1 MIRLNMK
8 KILFLLFLFPSLFAN
23 QIVIDTGHANVS
35 LVKNSYDLK
44 ADGSYIGIKFE
55 LDKNWHT
62 YWKNPGDSGGGLEV
76 VWELPNR
83 FKLDQISWPKPELI
97 PYPPLMT
104 YGYNNEVIFP
114 FKVIQNELNTNEEIR
129 VSVDFLICADVCI
142 PEKAYINTSIADIP
156 LDNKLDFFIE
166 QVPNIT
172 LPTEAYL
179 SNNTLE
185 LKFSKTDKSIDQV
198 YFYSDIENVVEHAAV
213 QKLTE
218 EEYSYSLKIQL
229 FDSSKLSEISGVVV
243 IDGKPFKVKSS
254 LVNTPEI
261 ELFDELNLLQAVL
274 FAFIGGLILNLMPCV
289 FPVISLKVLS
299 FVALGGKSLSKVR
312 LHSLSFAFGV
322 VLTFL
327 TIALAIIL
335 LKQSGSVLGWGFQL
349 QSPVVVS
356 ILALIMF
363 LIGLV
368 LLMDINIGS
377 SLTRLGTS
385 PNVNPN
391 YMNSFSTGVLA
402 VIVASPCTAPFMGAA
417 IGYAILQP
425 AIITLPVFLSLALGF
440 AFPYLLLTANP
451 GLISSIPKPG
461 KWMETLKEFFA
472 FPMFATSL
480 WLVWVFSI
488 QVNSDQLITLLICF
502 FTVSIFMWVY
512 KTFRNQIIIF
522 GSSLLTILFLFTQ
535 INNFSTSQETSS
547 RLNDS
552 IDSWYFGIEEEFQ
565 GSQQAYFINYTAAW
579 CITCQAND
587 KVALSRMKVK
597 EFMAANDIK
606 YVVADWTN
614 KDKSI
619 LDALNKYGRSGVPL
633 YVYWKPGM
641 EKPSILPAIL
651 SEKIVLDAL
660 KN

>member
-1 MIRLNMK
+1 MK
-8 KILFLLFLFPSLFAN
+8 KILFLIFLFPSLFAN

-44 ADGSYIGIKFE
+44 AEGSYIGIKFE

-62 YWKNPGDSGGGLEV
+62 YWKNPGDSGGPLEI
-76 VWELPNR
+76 VWELPNQ
-83 FKLDQISWPKPELI
+83 FKLDKINWPKPELI

-114 FKVIQNELNTNEEIR
+114 FKVSQYELNTNEEIG

-142 PEKAYINTSIADIP
+142 PEKAYIKTSIADIP

-166 QVPNIT
+166 QVPNVT
-172 LPTEAYL
+172 LPTEAYI
-179 SNNTLE
+179 SGNTLK

-198 YFYSDIENVVEHAAV
+198 YFYSDVENVVEHSAV

-218 EEYSYSLKIQL
+218 EEHNYSLKIQL
-229 FDSSKLSEISGVVV
+229 FDSSKLSEISGVIV
-243 IDGKPFKVKSS
+243 IDGKPFEVKST
-254 LVNTPEI
+254 VMNTPEI
-261 ELFDELNLLQAVL
+261 ELFDELTLLQAVI

-299 FVALGGKSLSKVR
+299 FVSMGGESLSRIR
-312 LHSLSFAFGV
+312 LHSLSFAVGV
-322 VLTFL
+322 VVTFL
-327 TIALAIIL
+327 TIAFAIIL
-335 LKQSGSVLGWGFQL
+335 LKQSGSILGWGFQL
-349 QSPVVVS
+349 QSPVMVS

-363 LIGLV
+363 IIGLV
-368 LLMDINIGS
+368 LLMDINIGA
-377 SLTRLGTS
+377 SLTRLGS
-385 PNVNPN
+385 KADMNPN

-440 AFPYLLLTANP
+440 AFPYLLLTAKP

-480 WLVWVFSI
+480 WLLWVFSI
-488 QVNSDQLITLLICF
+488 QVDSDQLISLLICF
-502 FTVSIFMWVY
+502 FAVSIFMWIY
-512 KTFRNQIIIF
+512 KSFTNQFIFF
-522 GSSLLTILFLFTQ
+522 GSLLLTILFLFTQ
-535 INNFSTSQETSS
+535 INNFSSSQETSS

-552 IDSWYFGIEEEFQ
+552 LDSWYFGIEEEYQ
-565 GSQQAYFINYTAAW
+565 ELQQAYFINYTAAW

-614 KDKSI
+614 KDKDI
-619 LDALNKYGRSGVPL
+619 LDALNVYGRSGVPL

-641 EKPSILPAIL
+641 VKPYILPAIL
-651 SEKIVLDAL
+651 TEKIVLDAL

>member
-1 MIRLNMK
+1 MK

-62 YWKNPGDSGGGLEV
+62 YWKNPGDSGGALEI

-114 FKVIQNELNTNEEIR
+114 FKVIQNELNANEEIR

-142 PEKAYINTSIADIP
+142 PEKAYINSSIADIP

-179 SNNTLE
+179 SSNTLE

-254 LVNTPEI
+254 LVNTSEI

>member
-1 MIRLNMK
+1 MK

-62 YWKNPGDSGGGLEV
+62 YWKNPGDSGGALEI

-114 FKVIQNELNTNEEIR
+114 FKVIQNELNANEEIR

-179 SNNTLE
+179 SSNTLE

-254 LVNTPEI
+254 LVNTSEI

-385 PNVNPN
+385 PNMNPN
-391 YMNSFSTGVLA
+391 YINSFSTGVLA

>member
-1 MIRLNMK
+1 MK
-8 KILFLLFLFPSLFAN
+8 KILFLIFLFPSLFAN

-44 ADGSYIGIKFE
+44 AEGSYIGIKFE

-62 YWKNPGDSGGGLEV
+62 YWKNPGDSGGPLEI
-76 VWELPNR
+76 VWELPNQ
-83 FKLDQISWPKPELI
+83 FKLDKINWPKPELI

-104 YGYNNEVIFP
+104 YGYNNDVIFP
-114 FKVIQNELNTNEEIR
+114 FKVSQYELNTNEEIG

-142 PEKAYINTSIADIP
+142 PEKAYIKTSIADIP

-166 QVPNIT
+166 QVPNVT
-172 LPTEAYL
+172 LPTEAYI
-179 SNNTLE
+179 SGNTLK

-198 YFYSDIENVVEHAAV
+198 YFYSDVENVVEHSAV

-218 EEYSYSLKIQL
+218 EEHNYSLKIQL
-229 FDSSKLSEISGVVV
+229 FDSSKLSEISGVIV
-243 IDGKPFKVKSS
+243 IDGKPFEVKST
-254 LVNTPEI
+254 VMNTPEI
-261 ELFDELNLLQAVL
+261 ELFDELTLLQAVI

-299 FVALGGKSLSKVR
+299 FVSMGGESLSRIR
-312 LHSLSFAFGV
+312 LHSLSFAVGV
-322 VLTFL
+322 VVTFL
-327 TIALAIIL
+327 TIAFAIIL
-335 LKQSGSVLGWGFQL
+335 LKQSGSILGWGFQL
-349 QSPVVVS
+349 QSPVMVS

-363 LIGLV
+363 IIGLV
-368 LLMDINIGS
+368 LLMDINIGT
-377 SLTRLGTS
+377 SLTRLGS
-385 PNVNPN
+385 KADMNPN

-440 AFPYLLLTANP
+440 AFPYLLLTAKP

-480 WLVWVFSI
+480 WLLWVFSI
-488 QVNSDQLITLLICF
+488 QVDSDQLISLLICF
-502 FTVSIFMWVY
+502 FAVSIFMWIY
-512 KTFRNQIIIF
+512 KSFTNQFIFF
-522 GSSLLTILFLFTQ
+522 GSFLLTILFLFTQ
-535 INNFSTSQETSS
+535 INNFSSSQEISH

-552 IDSWYFGIEEEFQ
+552 LDSWYFGIEEEYQ
-565 GSQQAYFINYTAAW
+565 ELQQAYFINYTAAW

-614 KDKSI
+614 KDKNI
-619 LDALNKYGRSGVPL
+619 LDALNVYGRSGVPL

-641 EKPSILPAIL
+641 EKPQILPAIL
-651 SEKIVLDAL
+651 TEKIVLDAL
-660 KN
+660 KK

>member
-1 MIRLNMK
+1 MK
-8 KILFLLFLFPSLFAN
+8 KILFLIFLFPSLFAN

-44 ADGSYIGIKFE
+44 AEGSYIGIKFE

-62 YWKNPGDSGGGLEV
+62 YWKNPGDSGGPLEI
-76 VWELPNR
+76 VWELPNQ
-83 FKLDQISWPKPELI
+83 FKLDKINWPKPELI

-114 FKVIQNELNTNEEIR
+114 FKVSQYELNTNEEIG

-142 PEKAYINTSIADIP
+142 PEKAYIKTSFADIP

-166 QVPNIT
+166 QVPNVT
-172 LPTEAYL
+172 LPTEAYI
-179 SNNTLE
+179 SGNTLK

-198 YFYSDIENVVEHAAV
+198 YFYSDVENVVEHSAV

-218 EEYSYSLKIQL
+218 EEHNYSLKIQL
-229 FDSSKLSEISGVVV
+229 FDSSKLSEISGVIV
-243 IDGKPFKVKSS
+243 IDGKPFEVKST
-254 LVNTPEI
+254 VMNTPEI
-261 ELFDELNLLQAVL
+261 ELFDELTLLQAVI

-299 FVALGGKSLSKVR
+299 FVSMGGESLSRIR
-312 LHSLSFAFGV
+312 LHSLSFAVGV
-322 VLTFL
+322 VVTFL
-327 TIALAIIL
+327 TIAFAIIL
-335 LKQSGSVLGWGFQL
+335 LKQSGSILGWGFQL
-349 QSPVVVS
+349 QSPVMVS

-363 LIGLV
+363 IIGLV
-368 LLMDINIGS
+368 LLMDINIGA
-377 SLTRLGTS
+377 SLTRLGS
-385 PNVNPN
+385 KADMNPN

-440 AFPYLLLTANP
+440 AFPYLLLTAKP

-480 WLVWVFSI
+480 WLLWVFSI
-488 QVNSDQLITLLICF
+488 QVDSDQLISLLICF
-502 FTVSIFMWVY
+502 FAVSIFMWIY
-512 KTFRNQIIIF
+512 KSFTNQFIFF
-522 GSSLLTILFLFTQ
+522 GSLLLTILFLFTQ
-535 INNFSTSQETSS
+535 INNFSSSQKTSS

-552 IDSWYFGIEEEFQ
+552 LDSWYFGIEEEYQ
-565 GSQQAYFINYTAAW
+565 GLQQAYFINYTAAW

-614 KDKSI
+614 KDKNI
-619 LDALNKYGRSGVPL
+619 LDALNIYGRSGVPL

-641 EKPSILPAIL
+641 EKPQILPAIL
-651 SEKIVLDAL
+651 TEKIVLDAL
-660 KN
+660 KK

>member
-1 MIRLNMK
+1 MK
-8 KILFLLFLFPSLFAN
+8 KIPFLIFLFPSLFAN

-44 ADGSYIGIKFE
+44 AEGSYIGIKFE

-62 YWKNPGDSGGGLEV
+62 YWKNPGDSGGPLEI
-76 VWELPNR
+76 VWELPNQ
-83 FKLDQISWPKPELI
+83 FKLDKINWPKPELI

-114 FKVIQNELNTNEEIR
+114 FKVSQYELNTNEEIG

-142 PEKAYINTSIADIP
+142 PEKAYIKTSIADIP

-166 QVPNIT
+166 QVPNVT
-172 LPTEAYL
+172 LPTEAYI
-179 SNNTLE
+179 SGNTLK

-198 YFYSDIENVVEHAAV
+198 YFYSDVENVVEHSAV

-218 EEYSYSLKIQL
+218 EEHNYSLKIQL
-229 FDSSKLSEISGVVV
+229 FDSSKLSEISGVIV
-243 IDGKPFKVKSS
+243 IDGKPFEVKST
-254 LVNTPEI
+254 VMNTPEI
-261 ELFDELNLLQAVL
+261 ELFDELTLLQAVI

-299 FVALGGKSLSKVR
+299 FVSMGGESLSRIR
-312 LHSLSFAFGV
+312 LHSLSFAVGV
-322 VLTFL
+322 VVTFL
-327 TIALAIIL
+327 TIAFAIIL
-335 LKQSGSVLGWGFQL
+335 LKQSGSILGWGFQL
-349 QSPVVVS
+349 QSPVMVS

-363 LIGLV
+363 IIGLV
-368 LLMDINIGS
+368 LLMDINIGT
-377 SLTRLGTS
+377 SLTRLGS
-385 PNVNPN
+385 KADMNPN

-417 IGYAILQP
+417 IGYAIIQP

-440 AFPYLLLTANP
+440 AFPYLLLTAKP

-480 WLVWVFSI
+480 WLLWVFSI
-488 QVNSDQLITLLICF
+488 QVDSDQLISLLICF
-502 FTVSIFMWVY
+502 FAVSIFMWIY
-512 KTFRNQIIIF
+512 KSFTNQFIFF
-522 GSSLLTILFLFTQ
+522 GSFLLTILFLFTQ
-535 INNFSTSQETSS
+535 INNFSSSQEISH

-552 IDSWYFGIEEEFQ
+552 LDSWYFGIEEEYQ
-565 GSQQAYFINYTAAW
+565 ELQQAYFINYTAAW

-614 KDKSI
+614 KDKNI
-619 LDALNKYGRSGVPL
+619 LDALNVYGRSGVPL

-641 EKPSILPAIL
+641 EKPQILPAIL
-651 SEKIVLDAL
+651 TEKIVLDAL
-660 KN
+660 NK

>member
-1 MIRLNMK
+1 MK
-8 KILFLLFLFPSLFAN
+8 KILFLIFLFPSLFAN

-44 ADGSYIGIKFE
+44 AEGSYIGIKFE

-62 YWKNPGDSGGGLEV
+62 YWKNPGDSGGPLEI
-76 VWELPNR
+76 VWELPNQ
-83 FKLDQISWPKPELI
+83 FKLDKINWPKPELI

-104 YGYNNEVIFP
+104 YGYNNDVIFP
-114 FKVIQNELNTNEEIR
+114 FKVSQYELNTNEEIG

-142 PEKAYINTSIADIP
+142 PEKAYIKTSIADIP

-166 QVPNIT
+166 QVPNVT
-172 LPTEAYL
+172 LPTEAYI
-179 SNNTLE
+179 SGNTLK

-198 YFYSDIENVVEHAAV
+198 YFYSDVENVVEHSAV

-218 EEYSYSLKIQL
+218 EEHNYSLKIQL
-229 FDSSKLSEISGVVV
+229 FDSSKLSEISGVIV
-243 IDGKPFKVKSS
+243 IDGKPFEVKST
-254 LVNTPEI
+254 VMNTPEI
-261 ELFDELNLLQAVL
+261 ELFDELTLLQAVI

-299 FVALGGKSLSKVR
+299 FVSMGGESLSRIR
-312 LHSLSFAFGV
+312 LHSLSFAVGV
-322 VLTFL
+322 VVTFL
-327 TIALAIIL
+327 TIAFAIIL

-349 QSPVVVS
+349 QSPVMVS

-363 LIGLV
+363 IIGLV
-368 LLMDINIGS
+368 LLMDINIGT
-377 SLTRLGTS
+377 SLTRLGS
-385 PNVNPN
+385 KADMNPN

-440 AFPYLLLTANP
+440 AFPYLLLTAKP

-480 WLVWVFSI
+480 WLLWVFSI
-488 QVNSDQLITLLICF
+488 QVDSDQLISLLICF
-502 FTVSIFMWVY
+502 FAVSIFMWIY
-512 KTFRNQIIIF
+512 KSFTNQFIFF
-522 GSSLLTILFLFTQ
+522 GSFLLTILFLFTQ
-535 INNFSTSQETSS
+535 INNFSSSQEISH

-552 IDSWYFGIEEEFQ
+552 LDSWYFGIEEEYQ
-565 GSQQAYFINYTAAW
+565 ELQQAYFINYTAAW

-614 KDKSI
+614 KDKNI
-619 LDALNKYGRSGVPL
+619 LDALNVYGRSGVPL
-633 YVYWKPGM
+633 YIYWKPGM
-641 EKPSILPAIL
+641 EKPQILPAIL
-651 SEKIVLDAL
+651 TEKIVLDAL
-660 KN
+660 KK

>member
-1 MIRLNMK
+1 MK
-8 KILFLLFLFPSLFAN
+8 KILFLIFLFPSLFAN

-44 ADGSYIGIKFE
+44 AEGSYIGIKFE

-62 YWKNPGDSGGGLEV
+62 YWKNPGDSGGPLEI
-76 VWELPNR
+76 VWELPNQ
-83 FKLDQISWPKPELI
+83 FKLDKINWPKPELI

-114 FKVIQNELNTNEEIR
+114 FKVSQYELNTNEEIG

-142 PEKAYINTSIADIP
+142 PEKAYIKTSIADIP
-156 LDNKLDFFIE
+156 LDNKLDYFIE
-166 QVPNIT
+166 QVPNVT
-172 LPTEAYL
+172 LPTEAYI
-179 SNNTLE
+179 SGNTLK
-185 LKFSKTDKSIDQV
+185 LKFSKTDKNIDQV
-198 YFYSDIENVVEHAAV
+198 YFYSDVENVVEHSAV

-218 EEYSYSLKIQL
+218 EEHNYSLKIQL
-229 FDSSKLSEISGVVV
+229 FDNSKLSEISGIIV
-243 IDGKPFKVKSS
+243 IDGKPFEVKSTV
-254 LVNTPEI
+254 VNAPEI
-261 ELFDELNLLQAVL
+261 ELFDELTLLQAVI

-299 FVALGGKSLSKVR
+299 FVSMGGESLSRIR
-312 LHSLSFAFGV
+312 LHSLSFAVGV
-322 VLTFL
+322 VVTFL

-335 LKQSGSVLGWGFQL
+335 LKQSGSILGWGFQL
-349 QSPVVVS
+349 QSPVMVS

-363 LIGLV
+363 IIGLV
-368 LLMDINIGS
+368 LLMDINIGA
-377 SLTRLGTS
+377 SLTRLGS
-385 PNVNPN
+385 KADMNPN

-440 AFPYLLLTANP
+440 AFPYLLLTAKP

-480 WLVWVFSI
+480 WLLWVFSI
-488 QVNSDQLITLLICF
+488 QVDSDQLISLLICF
-502 FTVSIFMWVY
+502 FAVSIFMWIY
-512 KTFRNQIIIF
+512 KSFTNQFIF
-522 GSSLLTILFLFTQ
+522 LGSFLLIILFLFTQ
-535 INNFSTSQETSS
+535 INNFSSSQETSS

-552 IDSWYFGIEEEFQ
+552 LDSWYFGIEEEYQ
-565 GSQQAYFINYTAAW
+565 GLQQAYFINYTAAW

-614 KDKSI
+614 KDKNI
-619 LDALNKYGRSGVPL
+619 LDALNIYGRSGVPL

-641 EKPSILPAIL
+641 EKPQILPAIL
-651 SEKIVLDAL
+651 TEKIVLDAL
-660 KN
+660 KK

>member
-1 MIRLNMK
+1 MK

-62 YWKNPGDSGGGLEV
+62 YWKNPGDSGGALEI

-179 SNNTLE
+179 SSNTLE
-185 LKFSKTDKSIDQV
+185 LKFSKTDKSIDQA

-243 IDGKPFKVKSS
+243 IDDKPFKVKSS

-289 FPVISLKVLS
+289 FPVISLKALS

>member
-1 MIRLNMK
+1 MK
-8 KILFLLFLFPSLFAN
+8 KILFLIFLFPSLFAN

-44 ADGSYIGIKFE
+44 AEGSYIGIKFE

-62 YWKNPGDSGGGLEV
+62 YWKNPGDSGGPLEI
-76 VWELPNR
+76 VWELPNQ
-83 FKLDQISWPKPELI
+83 FKLDKINWPKPELI

-114 FKVIQNELNTNEEIR
+114 FKVSQYELNTNEEIG

-142 PEKAYINTSIADIP
+142 PEKAYIKTSIADIP

-166 QVPNIT
+166 QVPNVT
-172 LPTEAYL
+172 LPTEAYI
-179 SNNTLE
+179 SGNTLK

-198 YFYSDIENVVEHAAV
+198 YFYSDVENVVEHSAV

-218 EEYSYSLKIQL
+218 EEHNYSLKIQL
-229 FDSSKLSEISGVVV
+229 FDSSKLSEISGVIV
-243 IDGKPFKVKSS
+243 IDGKPFEVKST
-254 LVNTPEI
+254 VMNTPEI
-261 ELFDELNLLQAVL
+261 ELFDELTLLQAVI

-299 FVALGGKSLSKVR
+299 FVSMGGESLSRIR
-312 LHSLSFAFGV
+312 LHSLSFAVGV
-322 VLTFL
+322 VVTFL
-327 TIALAIIL
+327 TIAFAIIL
-335 LKQSGSVLGWGFQL
+335 LKQSGSILGWGFQL
-349 QSPVVVS
+349 QSPVMVS

-363 LIGLV
+363 IIGLV
-368 LLMDINIGS
+368 LLMDINIGA
-377 SLTRLGTS
+377 SLTRLGS
-385 PNVNPN
+385 KADMNPN

-440 AFPYLLLTANP
+440 AFPYLLLTAKP

-480 WLVWVFSI
+480 WLLWVFSI
-488 QVNSDQLITLLICF
+488 QVDSDQLISLLICF
-502 FTVSIFMWVY
+502 FAVSIFMWIY
-512 KTFRNQIIIF
+512 KSFTNQFIFF
-522 GSSLLTILFLFTQ
+522 GSLLLTILFLFTQ
-535 INNFSTSQETSS
+535 INNFSSSQETSS

-552 IDSWYFGIEEEFQ
+552 LDSWYFGIEEEYQ
-565 GSQQAYFINYTAAW
+565 ELQQAYFINYTAAW

-614 KDKSI
+614 KDKNI
-619 LDALNKYGRSGVPL
+619 LDALNVYGRSGVPL

-641 EKPSILPAIL
+641 EKPQILPAIL
-651 SEKIVLDAL
+651 TEKIVLDAL
-660 KN
+660 KK

>member
-1 MIRLNMK
+1 MK
-8 KILFLLFLFPSLFAN
+8 KILFLIFLFPSLFAN

-44 ADGSYIGIKFE
+44 AEGSYIGIKFE

-62 YWKNPGDSGGGLEV
+62 YWKNPGDSGGPLEI
-76 VWELPNR
+76 VWELPNQ
-83 FKLDQISWPKPELI
+83 FKLDKINWPKPELI

-114 FKVIQNELNTNEEIR
+114 FKVSQYELNTNEEIG
-129 VSVDFLICADVCI
+129 VYVDFLICADVCI
-142 PEKAYINTSIADIP
+142 PEKAYIKTSIADIP

-166 QVPNIT
+166 QVPNVT
-172 LPTEAYL
+172 LPTEAYI
-179 SNNTLE
+179 SGNTLK
-185 LKFSKTDKSIDQV
+185 LKFSKTDKRIDQV
-198 YFYSDIENVVEHAAV
+198 YFYSDVENVVEHSAV

-218 EEYSYSLKIQL
+218 EEHNYSLKIQL
-229 FDSSKLSEISGVVV
+229 FDSSKLSEISGVIV
-243 IDGKPFKVKSS
+243 IDGKPFEVKST
-254 LVNTPEI
+254 VMNTPEI
-261 ELFDELNLLQAVL
+261 ELFDELTLLQAVI

-299 FVALGGKSLSKVR
+299 FVSMGGESLSRIR
-312 LHSLSFAFGV
+312 LHSLSFAVGV
-322 VLTFL
+322 VVTFL

-335 LKQSGSVLGWGFQL
+335 LKQSGSILGWGFQL
-349 QSPVVVS
+349 QSPVMVS

-363 LIGLV
+363 IIGLV
-368 LLMDINIGS
+368 LLMDINIGA
-377 SLTRLGTS
+377 SLTRLGS
-385 PNVNPN
+385 KADMNPN

-440 AFPYLLLTANP
+440 AFPYLLLTAKP

-480 WLVWVFSI
+480 WLLWVFSI
-488 QVNSDQLITLLICF
+488 QVDSDQLISLLICF
-502 FTVSIFMWVY
+502 FAVSIFMWIY
-512 KTFRNQIIIF
+512 KSFTNQFIFF
-522 GSSLLTILFLFTQ
+522 GSFLLTILFLFTQ
-535 INNFSTSQETSS
+535 INNFSSNQETLS

-552 IDSWYFGIEEEFQ
+552 LDSWYFGIEEEYQ
-565 GSQQAYFINYTAAW
+565 GLQQAYFINYTAAW

-614 KDKSI
+614 KDKNI
-619 LDALNKYGRSGVPL
+619 LDALNVYGRSGVPL

-641 EKPSILPAIL
+641 EKPQILPAIL
-651 SEKIVLDAL
+651 TEKIVLDAL
-660 KN
+660 KK

>member
-1 MIRLNMK
+1 MK
-8 KILFLLFLFPSLFAN
+8 KILFLIFLFPSLFAN

-44 ADGSYIGIKFE
+44 AEGSYIGIKFE

-62 YWKNPGDSGGGLEV
+62 YWKNPGDSGGPLEI
-76 VWELPNR
+76 VWELPNQ
-83 FKLDQISWPKPELI
+83 FKLDKINWPKPELI

-114 FKVIQNELNTNEEIR
+114 FKVSQYELNTNEEIG

-142 PEKAYINTSIADIP
+142 PEKAYIKTSIADIP

-166 QVPNIT
+166 QVPNVT
-172 LPTEAYL
+172 LPTEAYI
-179 SNNTLE
+179 SGNTLK

-198 YFYSDIENVVEHAAV
+198 YFYSDVENVVEHSAV

-218 EEYSYSLKIQL
+218 EEHNYSLKIQL
-229 FDSSKLSEISGVVV
+229 FDSSKLSEISGVIV
-243 IDGKPFKVKSS
+243 IDGKPFEVKST
-254 LVNTPEI
+254 VMNTPEI
-261 ELFDELNLLQAVL
+261 ELFDELTLLQAVI

-299 FVALGGKSLSKVR
+299 FVSMGGESLSRIR
-312 LHSLSFAFGV
+312 LHSLSFAVGV
-322 VLTFL
+322 VVTFL
-327 TIALAIIL
+327 TIAFAIIL
-335 LKQSGSVLGWGFQL
+335 LKQSGSILGWGFQL
-349 QSPVVVS
+349 QSPVMVS

-363 LIGLV
+363 IIGLV
-368 LLMDINIGS
+368 LLMDINIGA
-377 SLTRLGTS
+377 SLTRLGS
-385 PNVNPN
+385 KADMNPN

-425 AIITLPVFLSLALGF
+425 AIITFPVFLSLALGF
-440 AFPYLLLTANP
+440 SLPYLILTANP

-480 WLVWVFSI
+480 WLLWVFSI
-488 QVNSDQLITLLICF
+488 QVDSDQLISLLICF
-502 FTVSIFMWVY
+502 FAVSIFMWIY
-512 KTFRNQIIIF
+512 KSFTNQFIFF
-522 GSSLLTILFLFTQ
+522 GSLLLTILFLFTQ
-535 INNFSTSQETSS
+535 INNFSSSQETSS

-552 IDSWYFGIEEEFQ
+552 LDSWYFGIEEEYQ
-565 GSQQAYFINYTAAW
+565 GLQQAYFINYTAAW

-614 KDKSI
+614 KDKNI
-619 LDALNKYGRSGVPL
+619 LDALNIYGRSGVPL

-641 EKPSILPAIL
+641 EKPQILPAIL
-651 SEKIVLDAL
+651 TEKIVLDAL
-660 KN
+660 KK

>member
-1 MIRLNMK
+1 MK
-8 KILFLLFLFPSLFAN
+8 KILFLIFLFPSLFAN

-44 ADGSYIGIKFE
+44 AEGSYIGIKFE

-62 YWKNPGDSGGGLEV
+62 YWKNPGDSGGPLEI
-76 VWELPNR
+76 VWELPNQ
-83 FKLDQISWPKPELI
+83 FKLDKINWPKPELI

-104 YGYNNEVIFP
+104 YGYNNDVIFP
-114 FKVIQNELNTNEEIR
+114 FKVSQYELNTNEEIG

-142 PEKAYINTSIADIP
+142 PEKAYIKTSIADIP

-166 QVPNIT
+166 QVPNVT
-172 LPTEAYL
+172 LPTEAYI
-179 SNNTLE
+179 SGNTLK

-198 YFYSDIENVVEHAAV
+198 YFYSDVENVVEHSAV

-218 EEYSYSLKIQL
+218 EEHNYSLKIQL
-229 FDSSKLSEISGVVV
+229 FDSSKLSEISGVIV
-243 IDGKPFKVKSS
+243 IDGKPFEVKST
-254 LVNTPEI
+254 VMNTPEI
-261 ELFDELNLLQAVL
+261 ELFDELTLLQAVI

-299 FVALGGKSLSKVR
+299 FVSMGGESLSRIR
-312 LHSLSFAFGV
+312 LHSLSFAVGV
-322 VLTFL
+322 VVTFL
-327 TIALAIIL
+327 TIAFAIIL
-335 LKQSGSVLGWGFQL
+335 LKQSGSILGWGFQL
-349 QSPVVVS
+349 QSPVMVS

-363 LIGLV
+363 IIGLV
-368 LLMDINIGS
+368 LLMDINIGT
-377 SLTRLGTS
+377 SLTRLGS
-385 PNVNPN
+385 KADMNPN

-440 AFPYLLLTANP
+440 AFPYLLLTAKP

-480 WLVWVFSI
+480 WLLWVFSI
-488 QVNSDQLITLLICF
+488 QVDSDQLISLLICF
-502 FTVSIFMWVY
+502 FAVSIFMWIY
-512 KTFRNQIIIF
+512 KSFTNQFIFF
-522 GSSLLTILFLFTQ
+522 GSFLLTILFLFTQ
-535 INNFSTSQETSS
+535 INNFSSSQEISS

-552 IDSWYFGIEEEFQ
+552 LDSWYFGIEEEYQ
-565 GSQQAYFINYTAAW
+565 ELQQAYFINYTAAW

-587 KVALSRMKVK
+587 KVALSKMKVK

-614 KDKSI
+614 KDKNI
-619 LDALNKYGRSGVPL
+619 LDALNVYGRSGVPL

-641 EKPSILPAIL
+641 EKPQILPAIL
-651 SEKIVLDAL
+651 TEKIVLDAL
-660 KN
+660 KK

>member
-1 MIRLNMK
+1 MK
-8 KILFLLFLFPSLFAN
+8 KILFLIFLFPSLFAN

-44 ADGSYIGIKFE
+44 AEGSYIGIKFE

-62 YWKNPGDSGGGLEV
+62 YWKNPGDSGGPLEI
-76 VWELPNR
+76 VWELPNQ
-83 FKLDQISWPKPELI
+83 FKLDKINWPKPELI

-104 YGYNNEVIFP
+104 YGYNNDVIFP
-114 FKVIQNELNTNEEIR
+114 FKVSQYELNTNEEIG

-142 PEKAYINTSIADIP
+142 PEKAYIKTSIADIP

-166 QVPNIT
+166 QVPNVT
-172 LPTEAYL
+172 LPTEAYI
-179 SNNTLE
+179 SGNTLK

-198 YFYSDIENVVEHAAV
+198 YFYSDVENVVEHSAV

-218 EEYSYSLKIQL
+218 EEHNYSLKIQL
-229 FDSSKLSEISGVVV
+229 FDSSKLSEISGVIV
-243 IDGKPFKVKSS
+243 IDGKPFEVKST
-254 LVNTPEI
+254 VMNTPEI
-261 ELFDELNLLQAVL
+261 ELFDELTLLQAVI

-299 FVALGGKSLSKVR
+299 FVSMGGESLSRIR
-312 LHSLSFAFGV
+312 LHSLSFAVGV
-322 VLTFL
+322 VVTFL

-335 LKQSGSVLGWGFQL
+335 LKQSGSILGWGFQL
-349 QSPVVVS
+349 QSPVMVS

-363 LIGLV
+363 IIGLV
-368 LLMDINIGS
+368 LLMDINIGT
-377 SLTRLGTS
+377 SLTRLGS
-385 PNVNPN
+385 KADMNPN

-440 AFPYLLLTANP
+440 AFPYLLLTAKP

-480 WLVWVFSI
+480 WLLWVFSI
-488 QVNSDQLITLLICF
+488 QVDSDQLISLLICF
-502 FTVSIFMWVY
+502 FAVSIFMWIY
-512 KTFRNQIIIF
+512 KSFTNQFIFF
-522 GSSLLTILFLFTQ
+522 GSFLLTILFLFTQ
-535 INNFSTSQETSS
+535 INNFSSSQEISS

-552 IDSWYFGIEEEFQ
+552 LDSWYFGIEEEYQ
-565 GSQQAYFINYTAAW
+565 ELQQAYFINYTAAW

-587 KVALSRMKVK
+587 KVALSKMKVK

-614 KDKSI
+614 KDKNI
-619 LDALNKYGRSGVPL
+619 LDALNVYGRSGVPL

-641 EKPSILPAIL
+641 EKPQILPAIL
-651 SEKIVLDAL
+651 TEKIVLDAL
-660 KN
+660 KK

>member
-1 MIRLNMK
+1 MK
-8 KILFLLFLFPSLFAN
+8 KILFLIFLFPSLFAN

-44 ADGSYIGIKFE
+44 AEGSYIGIKFE

-62 YWKNPGDSGGGLEV
+62 YWKNPGDSGGPLEI
-76 VWELPNR
+76 VWELPNQ
-83 FKLDQISWPKPELI
+83 FKLDKINWPKPELI

-114 FKVIQNELNTNEEIR
+114 FKVSQYELNTNEEIG

-142 PEKAYINTSIADIP
+142 PEKAYIKTSIADIP

-166 QVPNIT
+166 QVPNVT
-172 LPTEAYL
+172 LPTEAYI
-179 SNNTLE
+179 SGNTLK

-198 YFYSDIENVVEHAAV
+198 YFYSDVENVVEHSAV

-218 EEYSYSLKIQL
+218 EEHNYSLKIQL
-229 FDSSKLSEISGVVV
+229 FDSSKLSEISGVIV
-243 IDGKPFKVKSS
+243 IDGKPFEVKST
-254 LVNTPEI
+254 VMNTPEI
-261 ELFDELNLLQAVL
+261 ELFDELTLLQAVI

-299 FVALGGKSLSKVR
+299 FVSMGGESLSRIR
-312 LHSLSFAFGV
+312 LHSLSFAVGV
-322 VLTFL
+322 VVTFL
-327 TIALAIIL
+327 TIAFAIIL
-335 LKQSGSVLGWGFQL
+335 LKQSGSILGWGFQL
-349 QSPVVVS
+349 QSPVMVS

-363 LIGLV
+363 IIGLV
-368 LLMDINIGS
+368 LLMDINIGA
-377 SLTRLGTS
+377 SLTRLGSTADM
-385 PNVNPN
+385 NPN

-440 AFPYLLLTANP
+440 AFPYLLLTAKP

-472 FPMFATSL
+472 FPMFATSI
-480 WLVWVFSI
+480 WLLWVFSI
-488 QVNSDQLITLLICF
+488 QVDSDQLISLLICF
-502 FTVSIFMWVY
+502 FAVSIFMWIY
-512 KTFRNQIIIF
+512 KSFTNQFIFF
-522 GSSLLTILFLFTQ
+522 GSLLLTILFLFTQ
-535 INNFSTSQETSS
+535 INNFSSSQEISS

-552 IDSWYFGIEEEFQ
+552 LDSWYFGIEEEYQ
-565 GSQQAYFINYTAAW
+565 ELQQAYFINYTAAW

-614 KDKSI
+614 KDKNI
-619 LDALNKYGRSGVPL
+619 LDALNIYGRSGVPL

-641 EKPSILPAIL
+641 EKPQILPAIL
-651 SEKIVLDAL
+651 TEKIVLDAL
-660 KN
+660 KK

>member
-1 MIRLNMK
+1 MK

-62 YWKNPGDSGGGLEV
+62 YWKNPGDSGGALEI

-114 FKVIQNELNTNEEIR
+114 FKVIQNELNANEEIR

-179 SNNTLE
+179 SSNTLE

-254 LVNTPEI
+254 LVNTSEI

-480 WLVWVFSI
+480 WLIWVFSI
-488 QVNSDQLITLLICF
+488 QVDSDQLINLLICF
-502 FTVSIFMWVY
+502 FAVSIFMWVY

>member
-1 MIRLNMK
+1 MK
-8 KILFLLFLFPSLFAN
+8 KILFLIFLFPSLFAN

-44 ADGSYIGIKFE
+44 AEGSYIGIKFE

-62 YWKNPGDSGGGLEV
+62 YWKNPGDSGGPLEI
-76 VWELPNR
+76 VWELPNQ
-83 FKLDQISWPKPELI
+83 FKLDRINWPKPELI

-104 YGYNNEVIFP
+104 YGYNNDVIFP
-114 FKVIQNELNTNEEIR
+114 FKVSQYELNTNEEIG

-142 PEKAYINTSIADIP
+142 PEKAYIKTSIADIP

-166 QVPNIT
+166 QVPNVT
-172 LPTEAYL
+172 LPTEAYI
-179 SNNTLE
+179 SGNTLK

-198 YFYSDIENVVEHAAV
+198 YFYSDVENVVEHSAV

-218 EEYSYSLKIQL
+218 EEHNYSLKIQL
-229 FDSSKLSEISGVVV
+229 FDSSKLSEISGVIV
-243 IDGKPFKVKSS
+243 IDGKPFEVKST
-254 LVNTPEI
+254 VMNTPEI
-261 ELFDELNLLQAVL
+261 ELFDELTLLQAVI

-299 FVALGGKSLSKVR
+299 FVSMGGESLSRIR
-312 LHSLSFAFGV
+312 LHSLSFAVGV
-322 VLTFL
+322 VVTFL
-327 TIALAIIL
+327 TIAFAIIL
-335 LKQSGSVLGWGFQL
+335 LKQSGSILGWGFQL
-349 QSPVVVS
+349 QSPVMVS

-363 LIGLV
+363 IIGLV
-368 LLMDINIGS
+368 LLMDINIGT
-377 SLTRLGTS
+377 SLTRLGS
-385 PNVNPN
+385 KADMNPN

-440 AFPYLLLTANP
+440 AFPYLLLTAKP

-480 WLVWVFSI
+480 WLLWVFSI
-488 QVNSDQLITLLICF
+488 QVDSDQLISLLICF
-502 FTVSIFMWVY
+502 FAVSIFMWIY
-512 KTFRNQIIIF
+512 KSFTNQFIFF
-522 GSSLLTILFLFTQ
+522 GSFLLTILFLFTQ
-535 INNFSTSQETSS
+535 INNFSSSQEISS

-552 IDSWYFGIEEEFQ
+552 LDSWYFGIEEEYQ
-565 GSQQAYFINYTAAW
+565 ELQQAYFINYTAAW

-587 KVALSRMKVK
+587 KVALSKMKVK

-614 KDKSI
+614 KDKNI
-619 LDALNKYGRSGVPL
+619 LDALNVYGRSGVPL

-641 EKPSILPAIL
+641 EKPQILPAIL
-651 SEKIVLDAL
+651 TEKIVLDAL
-660 KN
+660 KK

>member
-1 MIRLNMK
+1 MK
-8 KILFLLFLFPSLFAN
+8 KILFLIFLFPSLFAN

-44 ADGSYIGIKFE
+44 AEGSYIGIKFE

-62 YWKNPGDSGGGLEV
+62 YWKNPGDSGGPLEI
-76 VWELPNR
+76 VWELPNK
-83 FKLDQISWPKPELI
+83 FKLDKINWPKPELI

-114 FKVIQNELNTNEEIR
+114 FKVSQYELNTNEEIG

-142 PEKAYINTSIADIP
+142 PEKAYIKTSIADIP

-166 QVPNIT
+166 QVPNVT
-172 LPTEAYL
+172 LPTEAYI
-179 SNNTLE
+179 SGNTLK

-198 YFYSDIENVVEHAAV
+198 YFYSDVENVVEHSAV

-218 EEYSYSLKIQL
+218 EEHNYSLKIQL
-229 FDSSKLSEISGVVV
+229 FDSSKLSEISGVII
-243 IDGKPFKVKSS
+243 IDGKPFEVKST
-254 LVNTPEI
+254 VMNTSEI
-261 ELFDELNLLQAVL
+261 ELFDELTLLQAVI

-299 FVALGGKSLSKVR
+299 FVSMGGESLSRIR
-312 LHSLSFAFGV
+312 LHSLSFAVGV
-322 VLTFL
+322 VVTFL

-335 LKQSGSVLGWGFQL
+335 LKQSGSILGWGFQL
-349 QSPVVVS
+349 QSPVMVS

-363 LIGLV
+363 IIGLV
-368 LLMDINIGS
+368 LLMDINIGA
-377 SLTRLGTS
+377 SLTRLGS
-385 PNVNPN
+385 KADMNPN

-440 AFPYLLLTANP
+440 AFPYLLLTAKP

-480 WLVWVFSI
+480 WLLWVFSI
-488 QVNSDQLITLLICF
+488 QVDSDQLISLLICF
-502 FTVSIFMWVY
+502 FAVSIFMWIY
-512 KTFRNQIIIF
+512 KSFTNQFIFF
-522 GSSLLTILFLFTQ
+522 GSFLLTILFLFTQ
-535 INNFSTSQETSS
+535 INNFSSSQEISS

-552 IDSWYFGIEEEFQ
+552 LDSWYFGIEEEYQ
-565 GSQQAYFINYTAAW
+565 ELQQAYFINYTAAW

-614 KDKSI
+614 KDKNI
-619 LDALNKYGRSGVPL
+619 LDALNIYGRSGVPL

-641 EKPSILPAIL
+641 EKPQILPAIL
-651 SEKIVLDAL
+651 TEKIVLDAL
-660 KN
+660 KK

>member
-1 MIRLNMK
+1 MK
-8 KILFLLFLFPSLFAN
+8 KILFLIFLFPSLFAN

-44 ADGSYIGIKFE
+44 AEGSYIGIKFE

-62 YWKNPGDSGGGLEV
+62 YWKNPGDSGGPLEI
-76 VWELPNR
+76 VWELPNQ
-83 FKLDQISWPKPELI
+83 FKLDKINWPKPELI

-114 FKVIQNELNTNEEIR
+114 FKVSQYELNTNEEIG

-142 PEKAYINTSIADIP
+142 PEKAYIKTSIADIP

-166 QVPNIT
+166 QVPNVT
-172 LPTEAYL
+172 LPTEAYI
-179 SNNTLE
+179 SGNTLK

-198 YFYSDIENVVEHAAV
+198 YFYSDVENVVEHSAV
-213 QKLTE
+213 QKLKE
-218 EEYSYSLKIQL
+218 EEYNYSLKIQL
-229 FDSSKLSEISGVVV
+229 FDNSKLSEISGIIV
-243 IDGKPFKVKSS
+243 IDGKPFEVKSTVMNS
-254 LVNTPEI
+254 PEI
-261 ELFDELNLLQAVL
+261 ELFNELTLLQAVI

-299 FVALGGKSLSKVR
+299 FVSMGGESLSRIR
-312 LHSLSFAFGV
+312 LHSLSFAVGV
-322 VLTFL
+322 VVTFL

-335 LKQSGSVLGWGFQL
+335 LKQSGSILGWGFQL
-349 QSPVVVS
+349 QSPVMVS

-363 LIGLV
+363 IIGLV
-368 LLMDINIGS
+368 LLMDINIGA
-377 SLTRLGTS
+377 SLTRLGS
-385 PNVNPN
+385 KADMNPN

-425 AIITLPVFLSLALGF
+425 AIVTLPVFLSLALGF
-440 AFPYLLLTANP
+440 AFPYLLLTAKP

-480 WLVWVFSI
+480 WLLWVFSI
-488 QVNSDQLITLLICF
+488 QVDSDQLISLLICF
-502 FTVSIFMWVY
+502 FAVSIFMWIY
-512 KTFRNQIIIF
+512 KSFTNQFIFF
-522 GSSLLTILFLFTQ
+522 GSFLLTILFLYTQ
-535 INNFSTSQETSS
+535 INNFSSSQETSS

-552 IDSWYFGIEEEFQ
+552 LESWYFGIEEEYQ
-565 GSQQAYFINYTAAW
+565 GLQQAYFINYTAAW

-614 KDKSI
+614 KDKNI
-619 LDALNKYGRSGVPL
+619 LDALNIYGRSGVPL
-633 YVYWKPGM
+633 YVFWKPGM
-641 EKPSILPAIL
+641 EKPQILPAIL
-651 SEKIVLDAL
+651 TEKIVLDAL
-660 KN
+660 KK

>member
-1 MIRLNMK
+1 MK
-8 KILFLLFLFPSLFAN
+8 KILFLIFLFPSLFAN

-44 ADGSYIGIKFE
+44 AEGSYIGIKFE

-62 YWKNPGDSGGGLEV
+62 YWKNPGDSGGPLEI
-76 VWELPNR
+76 VWELPNQ
-83 FKLDQISWPKPELI
+83 FKLDKINWPKPELI

-104 YGYNNEVIFP
+104 YGYNNDVIFP
-114 FKVIQNELNTNEEIR
+114 FKVSQYELNTNEEIG

-142 PEKAYINTSIADIP
+142 PEKAYIKTSIADIP

-166 QVPNIT
+166 QVPNVT
-172 LPTEAYL
+172 LPTEAYI
-179 SNNTLE
+179 SGNTLK

-198 YFYSDIENVVEHAAV
+198 YFYSDVENVVEHSAV

-218 EEYSYSLKIQL
+218 EEHNYSLKIQL
-229 FDSSKLSEISGVVV
+229 FDSSKLSEISGVIV
-243 IDGKPFKVKSS
+243 IDGKPFEVKST
-254 LVNTPEI
+254 VMNTPEI
-261 ELFDELNLLQAVL
+261 ELFDELTLLQAVI

-299 FVALGGKSLSKVR
+299 FVSMGGESLSRIR
-312 LHSLSFAFGV
+312 LHSLSFAVGV
-322 VLTFL
+322 VVTFL
-327 TIALAIIL
+327 TIAFAIIL

-349 QSPVVVS
+349 QSPVMVS

-363 LIGLV
+363 IIGLV
-368 LLMDINIGS
+368 LLMDINIGT
-377 SLTRLGTS
+377 SLTRLGS
-385 PNVNPN
+385 KADMNPN

-440 AFPYLLLTANP
+440 AFPYLLLTAKP

-480 WLVWVFSI
+480 WLLWVFSI
-488 QVNSDQLITLLICF
+488 QVDSDQLISLLICF
-502 FTVSIFMWVY
+502 FAVSIFMWIY
-512 KTFRNQIIIF
+512 KSFTNQFIFF
-522 GSSLLTILFLFTQ
+522 GSFLLTILFLFTQ
-535 INNFSTSQETSS
+535 INNFSSSQEISS

-552 IDSWYFGIEEEFQ
+552 LDSWYFGIEEEYQ
-565 GSQQAYFINYTAAW
+565 ELQQAYFINYTAAW

-614 KDKSI
+614 KDKNI
-619 LDALNKYGRSGVPL
+619 LDALNVYGRSGVPL

-641 EKPSILPAIL
+641 EKPQILPAIL
-651 SEKIVLDAL
+651 TEKIVLDAL
-660 KN
+660 KK

>member
-1 MIRLNMK
+1 MK
-8 KILFLLFLFPSLFAN
+8 KILFLIFLFPSLFAN

-44 ADGSYIGIKFE
+44 AEGSYIGIKFE

-62 YWKNPGDSGGGLEV
+62 YWKNPGDSGGPLEI
-76 VWELPNR
+76 VWELPNQ
-83 FKLDQISWPKPELI
+83 FKLDKINWPKPELI

-114 FKVIQNELNTNEEIR
+114 FKVSQYELNTNEEIG

-142 PEKAYINTSIADIP
+142 PEKAYIKTSIADIA

-166 QVPNIT
+166 QVPNVT
-172 LPTEAYL
+172 LPTEAYI
-179 SNNTLE
+179 SGNTLK
-185 LKFSKTDKSIDQV
+185 LKFSKTDKSINQV
-198 YFYSDIENVVEHAAV
+198 YFYSDVENVVEHSAV

-218 EEYSYSLKIQL
+218 EEHNYSLKIQL
-229 FDSSKLSEISGVVV
+229 FDSSKLSEISGVIV
-243 IDGKPFKVKSS
+243 IDGKPFEVKST
-254 LVNTPEI
+254 VMNTPEI
-261 ELFDELNLLQAVL
+261 ELFDELTLLQAVI

-299 FVALGGKSLSKVR
+299 FVSMGGESLSRIR
-312 LHSLSFAFGV
+312 LHSLSFAVGV
-322 VLTFL
+322 VVTFL
-327 TIALAIIL
+327 TIAFAIIL
-335 LKQSGSVLGWGFQL
+335 LKQSGSILGWGFQL
-349 QSPVVVS
+349 QSPVMVS

-363 LIGLV
+363 IIGLV
-368 LLMDINIGS
+368 LLMDINIGA
-377 SLTRLGTS
+377 SLTRLGS
-385 PNVNPN
+385 KADMNPN

-440 AFPYLLLTANP
+440 AFPYLLLTAKP

-480 WLVWVFSI
+480 WLLWVFSI
-488 QVNSDQLITLLICF
+488 QVDSDQLISLLICF
-502 FTVSIFMWVY
+502 FAVSIFMWIY
-512 KTFRNQIIIF
+512 KSFTNQFIFF
-522 GSSLLTILFLFTQ
+522 GSLLLTILFLFTQ
-535 INNFSTSQETSS
+535 INNFSSSQETSS

-552 IDSWYFGIEEEFQ
+552 LDSWYFGIEEEYQ
-565 GSQQAYFINYTAAW
+565 GLQQAYFINYTAAW

-614 KDKSI
+614 KDKNI
-619 LDALNKYGRSGVPL
+619 LDALNIYGRSGVPL
-633 YVYWKPGM
+633 YIYWKPGM
-641 EKPSILPAIL
+641 EKPQILPAIL
-651 SEKIVLDAL
+651 TEKIVLDAL
-660 KN
+660 KK

>member
-1 MIRLNMK
+1 MK
-8 KILFLLFLFPSLFAN
+8 KILFLIFLFPSLFAN

-44 ADGSYIGIKFE
+44 AEGSYIGIKFE

-62 YWKNPGDSGGGLEV
+62 YWKNPGDSGGPLEI
-76 VWELPNR
+76 VWELPNQ
-83 FKLDQISWPKPELI
+83 FKLGQINWPKPELI

-114 FKVIQNELNTNEEIR
+114 FKVSQYELNTNEEIG
-129 VSVDFLICADVCI
+129 VYVDFLICADVCI
-142 PEKAYINTSIADIP
+142 PEKAYIKTSIADIP
-156 LDNKLDFFIE
+156 LDNKLNFFIE
-166 QVPNIT
+166 QVPNVT
-172 LPTEAYL
+172 LPTEAYI
-179 SNNTLE
+179 SGNTLE

-198 YFYSDIENVVEHAAV
+198 YFYSDVENVVEHSAV

-218 EEYSYSLKIQL
+218 EEYNYSLKIQL
-229 FDSSKLSEISGVVV
+229 FDNSKLSEISGIIV
-243 IDGKPFKVKSS
+243 IDGKPFKVKSTV
-254 LVNTPEI
+254 VNAPEI
-261 ELFDELNLLQAVL
+261 ELFDELTLLQAVI

-299 FVALGGKSLSKVR
+299 FVSMGGESLSRIR
-312 LHSLSFAFGV
+312 LHSLSFALGV

-327 TIALAIIL
+327 TIAFAIIL
-335 LKQSGSVLGWGFQL
+335 LKQSGSILGWGFQL
-349 QSPVVVS
+349 QSPVMVS

-363 LIGLV
+363 IIGLV
-368 LLMDINIGS
+368 LLMDINIGT
-377 SLTRLGTS
+377 SLTRLGS
-385 PNVNPN
+385 KADMNPN

-440 AFPYLLLTANP
+440 AFPYLLLTAKP

-480 WLVWVFSI
+480 WLLWVFSI
-488 QVNSDQLITLLICF
+488 QVDSDQLISLLICF
-502 FTVSIFMWVY
+502 LAVSIFMWIY
-512 KTFRNQIIIF
+512 KSFTNQFIFF
-522 GSSLLTILFLFTQ
+522 GSFLLTILFLFTQ
-535 INNFSTSQETSS
+535 INNFSSSQEISS

-552 IDSWYFGIEEEFQ
+552 LDSWYFGIEEEYQ
-565 GSQQAYFINYTAAW
+565 GLQQAYFINYTAAW

-614 KDKSI
+614 KDKNI
-619 LDALNKYGRSGVPL
+619 LDALNVYGRSGVPL

-641 EKPSILPAIL
+641 EKPQILPAIL
-651 SEKIVLDAL
+651 TEKIVLDAL
-660 KN
+660 NK

>member
-1 MIRLNMK
+1 MK
-8 KILFLLFLFPSLFAN
+8 KILFLIFLFPSLFAN

-35 LVKNSYDLK
+35 LVKNSYDLE

-62 YWKNPGDSGGGLEV
+62 YWKNPGDSGGPLEI
-76 VWELPNR
+76 VWELPNQ

-114 FKVIQNELNTNEEIR
+114 FKVIKNELNTNEEIS

-142 PEKAYINTSIADIP
+142 PEKAYINTSIVDIP
-156 LDNKLDFFIE
+156 FDNKLDFFIK
-166 QVPNIT
+166 QVPNTT

-179 SNNTLE
+179 SGNTLE
-185 LKFSKTDKSIDQV
+185 LKFSKTDKSIDRV

-218 EEYSYSLKIQL
+218 EEYNYSLKIQL
-229 FDSSKLSEISGVVV
+229 FDSSKLSEISGIIV
-243 IDGKPFKVKSS
+243 IDDKPFKIKSS
-254 LVNTPEI
+254 VVNTPEI
-261 ELFDELNLLQAVL
+261 ELFDELTLLQAVL

-299 FVALGGKSLSKVR
+299 FVAMGGESLSKIR

-322 VLTFL
+322 VITFL

-335 LKQSGSVLGWGFQL
+335 LKQSGSFLGWGFQL

-377 SLTRLGTS
+377 SLTRLGSS
-385 PNVNPN
+385 PDVNPN

-480 WLVWVFSI
+480 WLIWVFSI
-488 QVNSDQLITLLICF
+488 QVDSDQLINLLICF
-502 FTVSIFMWVY
+502 FAVSIFMWVY

-552 IDSWYFGIEEEFQ
+552 MDSWYLGIEEEFQ

-614 KDKSI
+614 KDKDM
-619 LDALNKYGRSGVPL
+619 LDALNVYGRSGVPL

-641 EKPSILPAIL
+641 EKPYILPAIL
-651 SEKIVLDAL
+651 TEKIVLDAL

>member
-1 MIRLNMK
+1 MK

-83 FKLDQISWPKPELI
+83 FKLDQIIWPKPELI

>member
-1 MIRLNMK
+1 MK
-8 KILFLLFLFPSLFAN
+8 KILFLIFLFPSLFAD

-44 ADGSYIGIKFE
+44 AEGSYIGIKFE
-55 LDKNWHT
+55 LDENWHT
-62 YWKNPGDSGGGLEV
+62 YWKNPGDSGGPLEI
-76 VWELPNR
+76 VWELPNQ
-83 FKLDQISWPKPELI
+83 FKLDKIDWPKPELI

-114 FKVIQNELNTNEEIR
+114 FKVSQYELNTNEEIG

-142 PEKAYINTSIADIP
+142 PEKAYIKTSIADIP

-166 QVPNIT
+166 QVPNVT
-172 LPTEAYL
+172 LPTEAYI
-179 SNNTLE
+179 SGNTLK

-198 YFYSDIENVVEHAAV
+198 YFYSDVENVVEHSAV

-218 EEYSYSLKIQL
+218 EEHNYSLKIQL
-229 FDSSKLSEISGVVV
+229 FNNSKLSEISGIIV
-243 IDGKPFKVKSS
+243 IDGKPFEVKSTV
-254 LVNTPEI
+254 VNAPEI
-261 ELFDELNLLQAVL
+261 ELFDELTLLQAVI

-299 FVALGGKSLSKVR
+299 FVSMGGESLSRIR
-312 LHSLSFAFGV
+312 LHSLSFAVGV
-322 VLTFL
+322 VVTFL
-327 TIALAIIL
+327 TIAFAIIL
-335 LKQSGSVLGWGFQL
+335 LKQSGSILGWGFQL
-349 QSPVVVS
+349 QSPVMVS

-363 LIGLV
+363 IIGLV
-368 LLMDINIGS
+368 LLMDINIGT
-377 SLTRLGTS
+377 SLTRLGS
-385 PNVNPN
+385 KADMNPN

-440 AFPYLLLTANP
+440 AFPYLLLTAKP

-480 WLVWVFSI
+480 WLLWVFSI
-488 QVNSDQLITLLICF
+488 QVDSDQLISLLICF
-502 FTVSIFMWVY
+502 FAVSIFMWIY
-512 KTFRNQIIIF
+512 KSFTNQFIFF
-522 GSSLLTILFLFTQ
+522 GSFLLTILFLFTQ
-535 INNFSTSQETSS
+535 INNFSSSQEISS

-552 IDSWYFGIEEEFQ
+552 LDSWYFGIEEEYQ
-565 GSQQAYFINYTAAW
+565 ELQQAYFINYTAAW

-614 KDKSI
+614 KDKNI
-619 LDALNKYGRSGVPL
+619 LDALNVYGRSGVPL

-641 EKPSILPAIL
+641 EKPQILPAIL
-651 SEKIVLDAL
+651 TEKIVLDAL
-660 KN
+660 KK

>member
-1 MIRLNMK
+1 MK
-8 KILFLLFLFPSLFAN
+8 KILFLIFLFPSLFAN

-44 ADGSYIGIKFE
+44 AEGSYIGIKFE

-62 YWKNPGDSGGGLEV
+62 YWKNPGDSGGPLEI
-76 VWELPNR
+76 VWELPNQ
-83 FKLDQISWPKPELI
+83 FKLDKINWPKPELI

-114 FKVIQNELNTNEEIR
+114 FKVSQYELNTNEEIG

-142 PEKAYINTSIADIP
+142 PEKAYIKTSIADIP

-166 QVPNIT
+166 QVPNVT
-172 LPTEAYL
+172 LPTEAYI
-179 SNNTLE
+179 SGNTLK

-198 YFYSDIENVVEHAAV
+198 YFYSDVENVVEHSAV

-218 EEYSYSLKIQL
+218 EEHNYSLKIQL
-229 FDSSKLSEISGVVV
+229 FDSSKLSEISGVIV
-243 IDGKPFKVKSS
+243 IDGKPFEVKST
-254 LVNTPEI
+254 VMNTPEI
-261 ELFDELNLLQAVL
+261 ELFDELTLLQAVI

-299 FVALGGKSLSKVR
+299 FVSMGGESLSRIR
-312 LHSLSFAFGV
+312 LHSLSFAVGV
-322 VLTFL
+322 VVTFL
-327 TIALAIIL
+327 TIAFAIIL
-335 LKQSGSVLGWGFQL
+335 LKQSGSILGWGFQL
-349 QSPVVVS
+349 QSPVMVS

-363 LIGLV
+363 IIGLV
-368 LLMDINIGS
+368 LLMDINIGT
-377 SLTRLGTS
+377 SLTRLGS
-385 PNVNPN
+385 KADMNPN

-440 AFPYLLLTANP
+440 AFPYLLLTAKP

-480 WLVWVFSI
+480 WLLWVFSI
-488 QVNSDQLITLLICF
+488 QVDSDQLISLLICF
-502 FTVSIFMWVY
+502 FAVSIFMWIY
-512 KTFRNQIIIF
+512 KSFTNQFIFF
-522 GSSLLTILFLFTQ
+522 GSFLLTILFLFTQ
-535 INNFSTSQETSS
+535 INNFSSSQEISS

-552 IDSWYFGIEEEFQ
+552 LDSWYFGIEEEYQ
-565 GSQQAYFINYTAAW
+565 ELQQAYFINYTAAW

-614 KDKSI
+614 KDKNI
-619 LDALNKYGRSGVPL
+619 LDALNIYGRSGVPL

-641 EKPSILPAIL
+641 EKPQILPAIL
-651 SEKIVLDAL
+651 TEKIVLDAL
-660 KN
+660 KK

>member
-1 MIRLNMK
+1 MK
-8 KILFLLFLFPSLFAN
+8 KILFLIFLFPSLFAN
-23 QIVIDTGHANVS
+23 QIFIDTGHANVS

-44 ADGSYIGIKFE
+44 AEGSYIGIKFE

-62 YWKNPGDSGGGLEV
+62 YWKNPGDSGGPLEI
-76 VWELPNR
+76 VWELPNQ
-83 FKLDQISWPKPELI
+83 FKLDKINWPKPELI

-114 FKVIQNELNTNEEIR
+114 FKVSQYELNTNEEIG

-142 PEKAYINTSIADIP
+142 PEKAYIKTSIADIP

-166 QVPNIT
+166 QVPNVT
-172 LPTEAYL
+172 LPTEAYI
-179 SNNTLE
+179 SGNTLK

-198 YFYSDIENVVEHAAV
+198 YFYSDVENVVEHSAV

-218 EEYSYSLKIQL
+218 EEHNYSLKIQL
-229 FDSSKLSEISGVVV
+229 FDSSKLSEISGVIV
-243 IDGKPFKVKSS
+243 IDGKPFEVKST
-254 LVNTPEI
+254 VMNTPEI
-261 ELFDELNLLQAVL
+261 ELFDELTLLQAVI
-274 FAFIGGLILNLMPCV
+274 FAFVGGLILNLMPCV

-299 FVALGGKSLSKVR
+299 FVSMGGESLSRIR
-312 LHSLSFAFGV
+312 LHSLSFAVGV
-322 VLTFL
+322 VVTFL
-327 TIALAIIL
+327 TIAFAIIL
-335 LKQSGSVLGWGFQL
+335 LKQSGSILGWGFQL
-349 QSPVVVS
+349 QSPVMVS

-363 LIGLV
+363 IIGLV
-368 LLMDINIGS
+368 LLMDINIGT
-377 SLTRLGTS
+377 SLTRLGS
-385 PNVNPN
+385 KADMNPN

-417 IGYAILQP
+417 IGYAIIQP

-440 AFPYLLLTANP
+440 AFPYLLLTAKP

-480 WLVWVFSI
+480 WLLWVFSI
-488 QVNSDQLITLLICF
+488 QVDSDQLISLLICF
-502 FTVSIFMWVY
+502 FAVSIFMWIY
-512 KTFRNQIIIF
+512 KSFTNQFIFF
-522 GSSLLTILFLFTQ
+522 GSFLLTILFLFTQ
-535 INNFSTSQETSS
+535 INNFSSSQEISS

-552 IDSWYFGIEEEFQ
+552 LDSWYFGIEEEYQ
-565 GSQQAYFINYTAAW
+565 ELQQAYFINYTAAW

-587 KVALSRMKVK
+587 KVALSKMKVK

-614 KDKSI
+614 KDKNI
-619 LDALNKYGRSGVPL
+619 LDALNVYGRSGVPL
-633 YVYWKPGM
+633 YIYWKPGM
-641 EKPSILPAIL
+641 EKPQILPAIL
-651 SEKIVLDAL
+651 TEKIVLDAL
-660 KN
+660 KK

>member
-1 MIRLNMK
+1 MK

-62 YWKNPGDSGGGLEV
+62 YWKNPGDSGGPLEI

-641 EKPSILPAIL
+641 KKPSILPAIL

>member
-1 MIRLNMK
+1 MK

-62 YWKNPGDSGGGLEV
+62 YWKNPGDSGGALEI

>member
-1 MIRLNMK
+1 MK

-62 YWKNPGDSGGGLEV
+62 YWKNPGDSGGALEI

-641 EKPSILPAIL
+641 KKPSILPAIL

>member
-1 MIRLNMK
+1 MK
-8 KILFLLFLFPSLFAN
+8 KILFLIFLFPSLFAN

-44 ADGSYIGIKFE
+44 AEGSYIGIKFE

-62 YWKNPGDSGGGLEV
+62 YWKNPGDSGGPLEI
-76 VWELPNR
+76 VWELPNQ
-83 FKLDQISWPKPELI
+83 FKLDKINWPKPELI

-114 FKVIQNELNTNEEIR
+114 FKVSQYELNTNEEIG

-142 PEKAYINTSIADIP
+142 PEKAYIKTSFADIP

-172 LPTEAYL
+172 LPTEAYI
-179 SNNTLE
+179 SGNTLK

-198 YFYSDIENVVEHAAV
+198 YFYSDVENVVEHSAI
-213 QKLTE
+213 QKLIE
-218 EEYSYSLKIQL
+218 EEHNYSLNIKL
-229 FDSSKLSEISGVVV
+229 FDNSKLSEISGIIV
-243 IDGKPFKVKSS
+243 IDDKPFEVKSTV
-254 LVNTPEI
+254 VNAPEI
-261 ELFDELNLLQAVL
+261 ELFDELTLLQAVI

-299 FVALGGKSLSKVR
+299 FVSMGGESLSRIR
-312 LHSLSFAFGV
+312 LHSLSFAVGV
-322 VLTFL
+322 VVTFL
-327 TIALAIIL
+327 TIAFAIIL
-335 LKQSGSVLGWGFQL
+335 LKQSGSILGWGFQL
-349 QSPVVVS
+349 QSPVMVS

-363 LIGLV
+363 IIGLV
-368 LLMDINIGS
+368 LLMDINIGA
-377 SLTRLGTS
+377 SLTRLGSTAD
-385 PNVNPN
+385 VNPN

-417 IGYAILQP
+417 IGYAIIQP

-440 AFPYLLLTANP
+440 AFPYLLLTAKP

-480 WLVWVFSI
+480 WLLWVFSI
-488 QVNSDQLITLLICF
+488 QVDSGQLISLLICF
-502 FTVSIFMWVY
+502 FAVSIFMWIY
-512 KTFRNQIIIF
+512 KSFTNQFIFF
-522 GSSLLTILFLFTQ
+522 GSFLLTILFLFTQ
-535 INNFSTSQETSS
+535 INNFSSSQEISS

-552 IDSWYFGIEEEFQ
+552 LDSWYFGIEEEYQ
-565 GSQQAYFINYTAAW
+565 GLQQAYFINYTAAW

-614 KDKSI
+614 KDKNI
-619 LDALNKYGRSGVPL
+619 LDALNIYGRSGVPL

-641 EKPSILPAIL
+641 EKPQILPAIL
-651 SEKIVLDAL
+651 TEKIVLDAL
-660 KN
+660 KK

>member
-1 MIRLNMK
+1 MK

-62 YWKNPGDSGGGLEV
+62 YWKNPGDSGGALEI

-254 LVNTPEI
+254 LVNTPDI

>member
-1 MIRLNMK
+1 MK
-8 KILFLLFLFPSLFAN
+8 KILFLIFLFPSLFAN

-44 ADGSYIGIKFE
+44 AEGSYIGIKFE

-62 YWKNPGDSGGGLEV
+62 YWKNPGDSGGPLEI
-76 VWELPNR
+76 VWELPNQ
-83 FKLDQISWPKPELI
+83 FKLDKINWPKPELI

-114 FKVIQNELNTNEEIR
+114 FKVSQYELNTNEEIG

-142 PEKAYINTSIADIP
+142 PEKAYIKTSIADIP

-166 QVPNIT
+166 QVPNVT
-172 LPTEAYL
+172 LPTEAYI
-179 SNNTLE
+179 SGNTLK

-198 YFYSDIENVVEHAAV
+198 YFYSDVENVVEHSAV
-213 QKLTE
+213 QKLKE
-218 EEYSYSLKIQL
+218 EEHNYSLKIQL
-229 FDSSKLSEISGVVV
+229 FDSSKLSEISGVIV
-243 IDGKPFKVKSS
+243 IDGKPFEVKST
-254 LVNTPEI
+254 VMNTPEI
-261 ELFDELNLLQAVL
+261 ELFDELTLLQAVI

-299 FVALGGKSLSKVR
+299 FVSMGGESLSRIR
-312 LHSLSFAFGV
+312 LHSLSFAVGV
-322 VLTFL
+322 VVTFL
-327 TIALAIIL
+327 TIAFAIIL
-335 LKQSGSVLGWGFQL
+335 LKQSGSILGWGFQL
-349 QSPVVVS
+349 QSPVMVS

-363 LIGLV
+363 IIGLV
-368 LLMDINIGS
+368 LLMDINIGT
-377 SLTRLGTS
+377 SLTRLGS
-385 PNVNPN
+385 KADMNPN

-440 AFPYLLLTANP
+440 AFPYLLLTAKP

-480 WLVWVFSI
+480 WLLWVFSI
-488 QVNSDQLITLLICF
+488 QVDSDQLISLLICF
-502 FTVSIFMWVY
+502 FAVSIFMWIY
-512 KTFRNQIIIF
+512 KSFTNQFIFF
-522 GSSLLTILFLFTQ
+522 GSFLLTILFLFTQ
-535 INNFSTSQETSS
+535 INNFSSSQEISS

-552 IDSWYFGIEEEFQ
+552 LDSWYFGIEEEYQ
-565 GSQQAYFINYTAAW
+565 ELQQAYFINYTAAW

-587 KVALSRMKVK
+587 KVALSKMKVK

-614 KDKSI
+614 KDKNI
-619 LDALNKYGRSGVPL
+619 LDALNVYGRSGVPL
-633 YVYWKPGM
+633 YIYWKPGM
-641 EKPSILPAIL
+641 EKPQILPAIL
-651 SEKIVLDAL
+651 TEKIVLDAL
-660 KN
+660 KK

>member
-1 MIRLNMK
+1 MK
-8 KILFLLFLFPSLFAN
+8 KILFLIFLFPSLFAN

-44 ADGSYIGIKFE
+44 AEGSYIGIKFE

-62 YWKNPGDSGGGLEV
+62 YWKNPGDSGGPLEI
-76 VWELPNR
+76 VWELPNQ
-83 FKLDQISWPKPELI
+83 FKLGQINWPKPELI

-114 FKVIQNELNTNEEIR
+114 FKVSQYELNTNEEIG

-142 PEKAYINTSIADIP
+142 PEKAYIKTSIADIP

-166 QVPNIT
+166 QVPNVT
-172 LPTEAYL
+172 LPTEAYI
-179 SNNTLE
+179 SGNTLK

-198 YFYSDIENVVEHAAV
+198 YFYSDVENVVEHSAV

-218 EEYSYSLKIQL
+218 EEYNYSLKIQL
-229 FDSSKLSEISGVVV
+229 FDNSKLSEISGIIV
-243 IDGKPFKVKSS
+243 IDGKPFKVKSTV
-254 LVNTPEI
+254 VNAPEI
-261 ELFDELNLLQAVL
+261 ELFDELTLLQAVI

-299 FVALGGKSLSKVR
+299 FVSMGGESLSRIR
-312 LHSLSFAFGV
+312 LHSLSFALGV

-327 TIALAIIL
+327 TIAFAIIL
-335 LKQSGSVLGWGFQL
+335 LKQSGSILGWGFQL
-349 QSPVVVS
+349 QSPVMVS

-363 LIGLV
+363 IIGLV
-368 LLMDINIGS
+368 LLMDINIGT
-377 SLTRLGTS
+377 SLTRLGS
-385 PNVNPN
+385 KADMNPN

-488 QVNSDQLITLLICF
+488 QVDSDQLITLLLCF
-502 FTVSIFMWVY
+502 FAISIFMWVY

-535 INNFSTSQETSS
+535 INNFSSSQEISS

-552 IDSWYFGIEEEFQ
+552 LDSWYFGIEEEYQ
-565 GSQQAYFINYTAAW
+565 ELQQAYFINYTAAW

-614 KDKSI
+614 KDKNI
-619 LDALNKYGRSGVPL
+619 LDALNVYGRSGVPL

-641 EKPSILPAIL
+641 EKPQILPAIL
-651 SEKIVLDAL
+651 TEKIVLDAL
-660 KN
+660 NK